1 MLQYAFDLIS
11 IAFIFILG
19 CVGEILTEKAGHLNL
34 GIPGIMCIGA
44 AGGILGVVVAGNVNM
59 FLTIIVATLFAI
71 LFAAAAGGI
80 YAFLTVSLHCNQ
92 NVTGLALTIFG
103 NGFSSFFVNSI
114 IKLSGPTGKG
124 EMIAAAGKYFV
135 AHLPVPEK
143 GAAIWNLFL
152 GHGILAYVALAIA
165 IAAAIML
172 RFTRVGL
179 NLRSVGESPA
189 TADAAGINV
198 TAYKFSFILIG
209 SAIAG
214 IGGMFYPMQYM
225 AGIIGSELFPTIEGI
240 GWLCIALVIF
250 CLWKPSFAILGS
262 VIFGALYVMKDYTT
276 KIFPGI
282 TFTFPQLKAIAL
294 VPYIVTIVVLVVTS
308 MFGKKETLGP
318 AGLGVSYFREDR

>member
-19 CVGEILTEKAGHLNL
+19 CVGEILTEKSGHLNL
-34 GIPGIMCIGA
+34 GIPGVMCIGA
-44 AGGILGVVVAGNVNM
+44 AGGILGVVVAGNVNLI
-59 FLTIIVATLFAI
+59 LTIIVATLFAVI
-71 LFAAAAGGI
+71 FAAIAGGI
-80 YAFLTVSLHCNQ
+80 YALLTVSLHCNQ

-103 NGFSSFFVNSI
+103 SGFSSFFVNNI
-114 IKLSGPTGKG
+114 IKIQGPEGKG

-135 AHLPVPEK
+135 AHLPYPEK
-143 GAAIWNLFL
+143 GAEICALFL
-152 GHGILAYVALAIA
+152 GHGVLAYVALAIA

-172 RFTRVGL
+172 RHSRIGL

-198 TAYKFSFILIG
+198 TAYKFTFILIG

-250 CLWKPSFAILGS
+250 CLWRPSLAIVGS
-262 VIFGALYVMKDYTT
+262 MIFGALYVMKDYAA
-276 KIFPGI
+276 KIFPGAV
-282 TFTFPQLKAIAL
+282 FSFPQLKAIAL
-294 VPYIVTIVVLVVTS
+294 VPYIVTIIVLIVTS